1 MNASTGRGGQLSVVA
16 PVEHAVYTV
25 REVSVLLALSVGT
38 TYALVRNGT
47 IPAVRLG
54 RRWVIPRQRF
64 HEWINQVAS
73 SGLVPPPTGTEGRWG
88 S

>member
-1 MNASTGRGGQLSVVA
+1 VNTSTRRGGQLSAVT

-25 REVSVLLALSVGT
+25 REVSVLLALSVGN
-38 TYALVRNGT
+38 TYALVRTGT
-47 IPAVRLG
+47 IPAIRLG

-64 HEWINQVAS
+64 HEWINQVGS
-73 SGLVPPPTGTEGRWG
+73 SDPAPPSTGTEGRWG